1 LDYRGIKLMINSN
14 ILKELSP
21 LFKPRAVALIGASGK
36 PGKIGRLYM
45 DRFIESGF
53 ANLFPINLKE
63 KEILGIKAFPNV
75 KEVPGDVDLAIILL
89 PPEAVMQAVKDCVSK
104 GVKGIV
110 INSAGFGEGG
120 NEGKAKEQEL
130 VRIAREGGARIIGP
144 NCLGIYCPAS
154 KLPFPQGP
162 SMDIGKVGIISQSG
176 SLADHFALVATSQGI
191 KFSKVISVGNQSDL
205 KVNDF
210 LEYLGA
216 DPDTEI
222 ILSYLEGVVEGKRFH
237 ELTREISEKK
247 PIIVWKCGT
256 SEAGARAAA
265 THTGALAGSP
275 LVWEGVLRGNG
286 VIRAGSFEE
295 ILDCVTV
302 FHHCNLLRGNRVAI
316 ITGPGGPAVGTTD
329 ACIGVGLEVPDLSEE
344 TKTVLNEVLPSVG
357 TSAENPIDMS
367 ITSAAVPE
375 IYKDVIKIL
384 DQDDKIDMMLAIGSG
399 GGPFYQSIIE
409 AVQEVEKP
417 VVGCVMMPLEVILEG
432 YEKLGKHGIPFF
444 PDPVRAAKALAKL
457 AAYSNFR
464 RSL

>member
-1 LDYRGIKLMINSN
+1 MINRN
-14 ILKELSP
+14 ILEELSP
-21 LFKPRAVALIGASGK
+21 LFKPQGVALIGASGN

-53 ANLFPINLKE
+53 GNLFPINLKE
-63 KEILGIKAFPNV
+63 KEILGIKAFPSV

-120 NEGKAKEQEL
+120 NEGKVKEQEL

-222 ILSYLEGVVEGKRFH
+222 ILSYLEGVVDGKRFH
-237 ELTREISEKK
+237 ELTREISENK

-302 FHHCNLLRGNRVAI
+302 FHHCNLPRGNRVAI

-329 ACIGVGLEVPDLSEE
+329 ACIRVGLEVPGLSEE

-384 DQDDKIDMMLAIGSG
+384 DQDHTIDMILAIGSG
-399 GGPFYQSIIE
+399 GGPFYKSIIE